1 MNKVGGFIVIHRQ
14 IIDWEWYRD
23 TNTFC
28 LFIHLLLMANYEDG
42 RFEGKVVRR
51 GQLITSLSSLSKK
64 TGLSIRQTRTA
75 LEHLIST
82 GEVTNESCPQYRVI
96 SIVNYDKYQ
105 DMRQRERQTTDKRPT
120 NDVTNDRQQYNN
132 NNNNIN
138 KETNINSPSENSPP
152 TQDIWFSQF
161 WDEYPKKVS
170 KKDAQ
175 SAWKSLKV
183 GPELMAKIMDGLR
196 KWITSD
202 QWTRDGG
209 RFIPYP
215 ATWLRKRRW
224 EDNIEQPVPSSPAPA
239 PVKNVVAQNYEQ
251 RDYVPVQDDFMA
263 RQEARVLEHMRR
275 KELGL

>member
-1 MNKVGGFIVIHRQ
+1 
-14 IIDWEWYRD
+14 
-23 TNTFC
+23 
-28 LFIHLLLMANYEDG
+28 
-42 RFEGKVVRR
+42 
-51 GQLITSLSSLSKK
+51 
-64 TGLSIRQTRTA
+64 
-75 LEHLIST
+75 
-82 GEVTNESCPQYRVI
+82 
-96 SIVNYDKYQ
+96 
-105 DMRQRERQTTDKRPT
+105 MRQRERQTTDKRPT

-196 KWITSD
+196 EWITSD